1 MMHKRYF
8 LLPLLLLTASG
19 AWACNP
25 AQGTGQC
32 GYQGYDGVY
41 GTYGEAQ
48 DSYRNA
54 YPQPTYAPPQIYVPP
69 PTPQAYTPPTPQ
81 AYTPPPIRESRYGA
95 VAYYENPNGE
105 WNSRTMFT
113 SVHNISSKQR
123 ARQMALQ
130 ACNRKSG
137 RTCKIMFDYTNHRS
151 KCQRPTA
158 VRRICTAARPSSTEG
173 HAELPRRKC
182 QRLRVCYAGR
192 MFPAHI
198 LTPRKRRPIETMSGI
213 HAQPANRSYQTQR
226 LPESI
231 ASTKLKRTK

>member
-8 LLPLLLLTASG
+8 LLPLLLLTAYG

-137 RTCKIMFDYTNHRS
+137 RTCKIMFDYTNHCAS
-151 KCQRPTA
+151 VTTGVNAKGQQLFAEFAPQRGQ
-158 VRRICTAARPSSTEG
+158 AALKAMQSCLDANAKGCEFVMQEECS
-173 HAELPRRKC
+173 LPI
-182 QRLRVCYAGR
+182 Y
-192 MFPAHI
+192 
-198 LTPRKRRPIETMSGI
+198 
-213 HAQPANRSYQTQR
+213 
-226 LPESI
+226 
-231 ASTKLKRTK
+231 

>member
-95 VAYYENPNGE
+95 VAYYENPNGNK
-105 WNSRTMFT
+105 WNSRTMFA
-113 SVHNISSKQR
+113 SVHNISSQQR

-137 RTCKIMFDYTNHRS
+137 RTCKIMFDYTNHCAS
-151 KCQRPTA
+151 VTTGVNAKGQQLFAEFAPQRGQ
-158 VRRICTAARPSSTEG
+158 AALKAMQSCLDANAKGCEFVMQEECS
-173 HAELPRRKC
+173 LPI
-182 QRLRVCYAGR
+182 Y
-192 MFPAHI
+192 
-198 LTPRKRRPIETMSGI
+198 
-213 HAQPANRSYQTQR
+213 
-226 LPESI
+226 
-231 ASTKLKRTK
+231 

>member
-69 PTPQAYTPPTPQ
+69 P
-81 AYTPPPIRESRYGA
+81 IRESRYGA

-137 RTCKIMFDYTNHRS
+137 RTCKIMFDYTNHCAS
-151 KCQRPTA
+151 VTTGVNAKGQQLFAEFAPQRGQ
-158 VRRICTAARPSSTEG
+158 AALKAMQSCLDANAKGCEFVMQEECS
-173 HAELPRRKC
+173 LPI
-182 QRLRVCYAGR
+182 Y
-192 MFPAHI
+192 
-198 LTPRKRRPIETMSGI
+198 
-213 HAQPANRSYQTQR
+213 
-226 LPESI
+226 
-231 ASTKLKRTK
+231 

>member
-69 PTPQAYTPPTPQ
+69 PPAVYNMMSD
-81 AYTPPPIRESRYGA
+81 PPPIRESRYGA
-95 VAYYENPNGE
+95 VAVYFT
-105 WNSRTMFT
+105 NSLWDSRKMFA
-113 SVHNISSKQR
+113 SVHGINSAQR

-137 RTCKIMFDYTNHRS
+137 RTCKIYFDYANQCASVVMGQSS
-151 KCQRPTA
+151 KGL
-158 VRRICTAARPSSTEG
+158 EG
-173 HAELPRRKC
+173 
-182 QRLRVCYAGR
+182 
-192 MFPAHI
+192 FPG
-198 LTPRKRRPIETMSGI
+198 LS
-213 HAQPANRSYQTQR
+213 TQR
-226 LPESI
+226 GQAALDAMQKCEAANAKDCEFVMVEECSLPI
-231 ASTKLKRTK
+231 Y

>member
-137 RTCKIMFDYTNHRS
+137 RTCKIYFDYANQCASVATGD
-151 KCQRPTA
+151 
-158 VRRICTAARPSSTEG
+158 VAAG
-173 HAELPRRKC
+173 QMLFVEL
-182 QRLRVCYAGR
+182 
-192 MFPAHI
+192 
-198 LTPRKRRPIETMSGI
+198 S
-213 HAQPANRSYQTQR
+213 TQR
-226 LPESI
+226 GQAALNAMQKCLAANAKGCEFVMQEECSLPVY
-231 ASTKLKRTK
+231 